1 MCSNEEARLNVAVK
15 AARLPAGID
24 KPTLVLKR
32 SKGQTIGLCIS
43 MIFNFAK
50 RK

>member
-1 MCSNEEARLNVAVK
+1 MCSNEEATNVAVK
-15 AARLPAGID
+15 AARLPARID

-32 SKGQTIGLCIS
+32 SKGQTNGLCIS